1 MSRRLMIGGAAGTV
15 ITALCCFTPI
25 LAVLLPAVGLG
36 AWLSGADYVLFPLL
50 AVSLGLLA
58 FGLYRRR
65 AGATG
70 CCEPEEAALGKSGI
84 HER

>member
-1 MSRRLMIGGAAGTV
+1 MSRRLMLGGAVGTV

-58 FGLYRRR
+58 FGLYRQR
-65 AGATG
+65 AGAAA
-70 CCEPEEAALGKSGI
+70 CCEAEEKAWSKLGTD
-84 HER
+84 ER